1 MRLTRYRREYT
12 SPDVEPLVAGRV
24 GFETPRGCMLPL
36 KVEDLMPL
44 TDSQPRV
51 SQYRPGLRQDYFF
64 WLSKIEEDDLPA
76 SKAVLM
82 SS

>member
-1 MRLTRYRREYT
+1 
-12 SPDVEPLVAGRV
+12 VAGRV
-24 GFETPRGCMLPL
+24 GFGTPRGFILPS

-44 TDSQPRV
+44 IESQPRV
-51 SQYRPGLRQDYFF
+51 SQYRPGGRQDYFF
-64 WLSKIEEDDLPA
+64 WLLKTEEGDDSPA